1 MEPTMSSL
9 ATAAGA
15 FGIVCAAAG
24 LGLLLRRLLPAHH
37 LGADARE
44 VLKLVLDVVAT
55 MSALVLG
62 LLVASA
68 KASYDTQQAEL
79 FDVTAKMVEL
89 DRVLAHYGGPRASQ
103 AQLLLRLAAEAELER
118 VGPALARGDAS
129 ALLPTGSARGGVEV
143 FYDSVQA
150 LAPETDA
157 QRLAQARALQ
167 ISGSIAETRHLMA
180 QQLGS
185 PLPLPFLAVLVVWLA
200 ILFGGFGLF
209 APPNATVVAGLLLG
223 ALSVVGAIFLI
234 LELARPYDG
243 IMRISHEPLRA
254 ALSRLGQ

>member
-44 VLKLVLDVVAT
+44 VLKLVLGVVAT

-103 AQLLLRLAAEAELER
+103 VPPEL
-118 VGPALARGDAS
+118 PAREPS
-129 ALLPTGSARGGVEV
+129 P
-143 FYDSVQA
+143 QA
-150 LAPETDA
+150 
-157 QRLAQARALQ
+157 
-167 ISGSIAETRHLMA
+167 
-180 QQLGS
+180 
-185 PLPLPFLAVLVVWLA
+185 
-200 ILFGGFGLF
+200 
-209 APPNATVVAGLLLG
+209 
-223 ALSVVGAIFLI
+223 
-234 LELARPYDG
+234 
-243 IMRISHEPLRA
+243 
-254 ALSRLGQ
+254 